1 MRLQLHK
8 SAVILLFLILIIPS
22 TSFAQD
28 DDDPFVLRV
37 NRDFGYG
44 VGNQI
49 QGRFSMRASGPD
61 DLVRVEFL
69 VDGEVVDED
78 RESPFRY
85 NFNTDDFSPGVHELS
100 ALGYTRNGAVL
111 PSITYSYEFLTAA
124 ESRTGLGKLVVPLL
138 AIIGAISV
146 MALLGP
152 MILGRKKGSF
162 RLGEYGSAGGAVC
175 PRCTFPYPR
184 HLLSPNLVLGKLERC
199 PHCGKV
205 ALVGRASPADLE
217 AAERRLE
224 EDHDHGRRPIERD
237 EERELNRLLEESRF
251 ED

>member
-1 MRLQLHK
+1 MRPQRNSL
-8 SAVILLFLILIIPS
+8 SAILLFLLLLIPS
-22 TSFAQD
+22 TSYAQD

-44 VGNQI
+44 VGSQI

-69 VDGEVVDED
+69 VDGEIVDED
-78 RESPFRY
+78 RESPYRY
-85 NFNTDDFSPGVHELS
+85 NFNTDDFSPGVHELT
-100 ALGYTRNGAVL
+100 ALGYTRNGDVL

-124 ESRTGLGKLVVPLL
+124 ESRTGLGKLVIPIL
-138 AIIGAISV
+138 AIVGAISLI
-146 MALLGP
+146 ALLGP

-184 HLLSPNLVLGKLERC
+184 HLLSPNLVLGKMERC

-224 EDHDHGRRPIERD
+224 EDRGRGRRPVDRD
-237 EERELNRLLEESRF
+237 EERELSRLLEESRF